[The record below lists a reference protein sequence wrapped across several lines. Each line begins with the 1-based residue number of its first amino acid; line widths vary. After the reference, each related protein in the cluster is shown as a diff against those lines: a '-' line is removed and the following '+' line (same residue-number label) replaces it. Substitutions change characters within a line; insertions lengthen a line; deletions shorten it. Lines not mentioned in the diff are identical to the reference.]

1 MAGLLMTLAA
11 TSTAGAQSC
20 WPVAVLLEVR
30 DEGGRRVDPAFM
42 DSVVTVRTP
51 QHVTD
56 AERVRAPYHVAK
68 ASRDT
73 TNLLQWAVSG
83 CRLRLG
89 RVTLYR
95 RGQAMH
101 LEFGMALDS
110 ERRRGP
116 STFQIQAPRFQPG
129 TFRLRWDP
137 AEPGGS
143 DDDPQRLTDE
153 RWEHVEPHNPA
164 ASRESAPR
172 SPGALREGGGAFR

>member
-1 MAGLLMTLAA
+1 MAGLVMTLAA
-11 TSTAGAQSC
+11 ASTAGAQSC

-30 DEGGRRVDPAFM
+30 DEGGRRVDPAFV
-42 DSVVTVRTP
+42 DSVVAERTP
-51 QHVTD
+51 GHLTD
-56 AERVRAPYHVAK
+56 AERVRAPYQVAK
-68 ASRDT
+68 ARRDT
-73 TNLLQWAVSG
+73 TNLLQWSVSG

-101 LEFGMALDS
+101 LDFGMELNS

-153 RWEHVEPHNPA
+153 RWERTEPHPCGS
-164 ASRESAPR
+164 SR
-172 SPGALREGGGAFR
+172 REGAER

>member
-1 MAGLLMTLAA
+1 VRVASMAGLLMALTAA
-11 TSTAGAQSC
+11 STAGAQSC

-30 DEGGRRVDPAFM
+30 DADGRRVDPAVM
-42 DSVVTVRTP
+42 DSVVTERTP
-51 QHVTD
+51 SHSAD
-56 AERVRAPYHVAK
+56 AERVRAPYK
-68 ASRDT
+68 AAGARRDT
-73 TNLLQWAVSG
+73 ANLLEWSVSG
-83 CRLRLG
+83 CRLWLG

-101 LEFGMALDS
+101 LDFGMELDS

-116 STFQIQAPRFQPG
+116 STFQIQAPRFEPG

-153 RWEHVEPHNPA
+153 RWERTRAHPCG
-164 ASRESAPR
+164 SPR
-172 SPGALREGGGAFR
+172 REGAEP